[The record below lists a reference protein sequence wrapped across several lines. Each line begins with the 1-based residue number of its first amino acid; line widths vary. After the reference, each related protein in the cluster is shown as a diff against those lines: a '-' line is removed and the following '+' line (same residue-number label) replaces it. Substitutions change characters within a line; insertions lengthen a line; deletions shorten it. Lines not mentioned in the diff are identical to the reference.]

1 MKKPFIIFIILAIY
15 TLPVFSLDQS
25 DFDGKVDFSITLK
38 ELNELI
44 EKGHTGLAP
53 TQKFII
59 ISGTIS
65 NIAILN
71 ETQSGYLV
79 EIELT
84 GGEWIGVEE
93 VKSYQVLIRFSGYEF
108 QKNFNKE
115 RGSQGL
121 AEKINANSSVL
132 IVAKILTTTNTRS
145 GKKIWVLKGFYVRKL
160 E

>member
-1 MKKPFIIFIILAIY
+1 MKKPFIIFIIL
-15 TLPVFSLDQS
+15 TLFSLHTFALNQS

-44 EKGHTGLAP
+44 EKGYTHTAP

-59 ISGTIS
+59 LSGTIS
-65 NIAILN
+65 NISILD

-84 GGEWIGVEE
+84 GGEWIGVEQ
-93 VKSYQVLIRFSGYEF
+93 VISYHVLIRFSGYDF
-108 QKNFNKE
+108 QKYFNKE
-115 RGSQGL
+115 RGAQ
-121 AEKINANSSVL
+121 APEEKIEANSSVL
-132 IVAKILTTTNTRS
+132 IVAKVLTTTSTRS
-145 GKKIWVLKGFYVRKL
+145 REKVWLLEGYYVRKL